1 MGTVTTD
8 YWAPPVAAV
17 TAEPQPSR
25 RKEDLTAFLGV
36 LIASVFLGA
45 PAGLLWAAVSP
56 RYVVHYTSTGA
67 STDDLES
74 TKAFVGADAS
84 YFLIVLGFGLLCG
97 GVAWWLARRQGPAT
111 VAGLLVG
118 GVLAAL
124 IAASVGVR
132 PGAAESLKRL
142 RVDNRTSGTVD
153 LFLGKRNNDKSDDLS
168 IRSPWAAVGWPV
180 GALAVFVVMG
190 LRRPEELD

>member
-1 MGTVTTD
+1 
-8 YWAPPVAAV
+8 
-17 TAEPQPSR
+17 
-25 RKEDLTAFLGV
+25 
-36 LIASVFLGA
+36 
-45 PAGLLWAAVSP
+45 
-56 RYVVHYTSTGA
+56 TGA

-74 TKAFVGADAS
+74 TKAFVAADGS
-84 YFLIVLGFGLLCG
+84 YLLVVLGFGLLCG
-97 GVAWWLARRQGPAT
+97 ALAWWLARRQGPAT

-132 PGAAESLKRL
+132 PGAAEAFKQL
-142 RVDNRTSGTVD
+142 RVDNRTSGTVE
-153 LFLGKRNNDKSDDLS
+153 LFLGKRDNDKSDDLS

-180 GALAVFVVMG
+180 GALAVFVVLG